1 MIQDKKKKKNDFQVE
16 LKATMERIAIQ
27 QCQIVLTL
35 VNRSYRST
43 NLAKEKLQKIYERTK
58 WRERRRE
65 GTQRE
70 GFEFGTRP
78 DSDGE

>member
-1 MIQDKKKKKNDFQVE
+1 
-16 LKATMERIAIQ
+16 MERIAIQ

-43 NLAKEKLQKIYERTK
+43 NLAKEKLQKFYERTK

-65 GTQRE
+65 GMQRE

>member
-1 MIQDKKKKKNDFQVE
+1 
-16 LKATMERIAIQ
+16 MERIAIQ

>member
-1 MIQDKKKKKNDFQVE
+1 
-16 LKATMERIAIQ
+16 MERIAIQ

-65 GTQRE
+65 GMQWE